1 MSMAP
6 ALRRLESS
14 VQRLRG
20 APPLRSA
27 AARGAALSVA
37 FLVLVQATFH
47 LTVGNYING
56 VMLGA
61 LYGVLA
67 VGIILIYRA
76 FRVIN
81 FAAAAIGA
89 VPAIV
94 AIMIDVHGWMSFLAA
109 LPIALLGG
117 ALTGFV
123 SGVLM
128 SYRFARGSRLIA
140 TVATI
145 GIAQSFAIL
154 AFFIPIWM
162 GQDAATQSYVP
173 TPWKTWRITDS
184 RGAPILTGDQLFAMV
199 SVLLAAS
206 AVWAFLRFSRTG
218 VALRAAS
225 ENADRAGLL
234 GIPVRMVQTLAWS
247 LAGALAALA
256 IYAQAPLISVPRDS
270 TLGFSTLLYGLAA
283 AVIAGMEGIWTAL
296 AAGVAIGVVI
306 FGSVANNGDPDVASA
321 LMLVLIL
328 AALLARRGQLARAYS
343 TGVATWRE
351 VKIFRRVP
359 SQLSRRPE
367 VWGGRLAIGAVAL
380 AVMILLPL
388 KLLGAEDVPLLTL
401 LPVYG
406 IVAVSLVVL
415 TGWAGQI
422 SLGQFGIVG
431 MAAGV
436 SGGLVA
442 NHGIDFFVAL
452 FVAIAVGAAA
462 AVVIGLPALRVQGMY
477 LAVTTLAFGFVVP
490 DYLLNNHYVV
500 GAHIMPIGYAAPIKR
515 PLLYGRFDLNDDTV
529 FYFVCLGLLV
539 LAMAAAAAFR
549 HFRSGRILLA
559 ARDNQRAAM
568 VYGIRVT
575 RARLAAF
582 AVSGAIAGMAGV
594 MIPYA
599 HHTVIPADYGAQYGI
614 GIFLAAVIGGLGS
627 LPCAVL
633 GTMLLE
639 ATVVFGP
646 RLYALLGPTWSAVL
660 PLMVTGPLLVV
671 QLTFYPG
678 GLAQSLHDARD
689 AFLRRVAMRRG
700 IEVPSLIADRA
711 AAEHQPGFE
720 KALGEAT
727 EELQRAATCDIVCPV
742 CGEGLSL
749 RQAQMHPHLRAPQ
762 DAGAAASAA
771 AGAAG
776 AGGGGGGG

>member
-1 MSMAP
+1 VISMGM
-6 ALRRLESS
+6 RRLEPQLQRL
-14 VQRLRG
+14 QRLRD
-20 APPLRSA
+20 APQLRPAPVRWA
-27 AARGAALSVA
+27 AAALA
-37 FLVLVQATFH
+37 FLLVFQAIFH

-56 VMLGA
+56 LVLGA

-67 VGIILIYRA
+67 VGIILIYRS
-76 FRVIN
+76 FRIIN
-81 FAAAAIGA
+81 FAAAALGA

-94 AIMIDVHGWMSFLAA
+94 AFMLDINGRANYLEA
-109 LPIALLGG
+109 LPVALIGG
-117 ALTGFV
+117 ALTGLLA
-123 SGVLM
+123 GLLM
-128 SYRFARGSRLIA
+128 SHRFAQGSRLIA
-140 TVATI
+140 TVTTI

-162 GQDAATQSYVP
+162 GQSAATQSYIP
-173 TPWKTWRITDS
+173 TPWKAWRINDS
-184 RGAPILTGDQLFAMV
+184 RGAPMLTGDQLFALA
-199 SVLLAAS
+199 SVLVAS
-206 AVWAFLRFSRTG
+206 AAVWAFLRYSRIG
-218 VALRAAS
+218 IALRAAS

-234 GIPVRMVQTLAWS
+234 GIPVRLVQTVAWA
-247 LAGALAALA
+247 LGGALAALA
-256 IYAQAPLISVPRDS
+256 IYGQGPLISVPRDS

-296 AAGVAIGVVI
+296 VAGMAIGLVI
-306 FGSVANNGDPDVASA
+306 FGSVATNGDPDVASA

-328 AALLARRGQLARAYS
+328 GALLVRRGQLARAYS

-359 SQLSRRPE
+359 SQLASLPE
-367 VWGGRLAIGAVAL
+367 VWGAKLGIAVLFGAL
-380 AVMILLPL
+380 ALLLPL
-388 KLLGAEDVPLLTL
+388 KIVGEANVGLLTL
-401 LPVYG
+401 LPLYG

-442 NHGIDFFVAL
+442 NHGIDFFAAL
-452 FVAIAVGAAA
+452 GIAILVGALS
-462 AVVIGLPALRVQGMY
+462 AVVIGLPALRVQGLY

-490 DYLLNNHYVV
+490 DFLLNSHYAV
-500 GAHIMPIGYAAPIKR
+500 GAHIMPTGYGSPIKR
-515 PLLYGRFDLNDDTV
+515 PLLYGRFDLNDNTV

-549 HFRSGRILLA
+549 RFRSGRILLA

-568 VYGIRVT
+568 AYGINVT

-582 AVSGAIAGMAGV
+582 AASGAIAGLAGV

-599 HHTVIPADYGAQYGI
+599 HHTVIPDDFAAQYGI

-627 LPCAVL
+627 LPTAVA

-639 ATVVFGP
+639 AVVVFAP
-646 RLYALLGPTWSAVL
+646 RLYALIGPTWATVL
-660 PLMVTGPLLVV
+660 PLLVTGPLLVL

-678 GLAQSLHDARD
+678 GLAHQVYELRD
-689 AFLRRVAMRRG
+689 RYLRWVAARRG
-700 IEVPSLIADRA
+700 LEVPSLVADRA
-711 AAEHQPGFE
+711 VAESQPAFE
-720 KALGEAT
+720 KALGSAAS
-727 EELQRAATCDIVCPV
+727 ELERTHAFDIVCPV
-742 CGEGLSL
+742 CSEGLTL
-749 RQAQMHPHLRAPQ
+749 EQARSHPHLRVPQ
-762 DAGAAASAA
+762 EAAA
-771 AGAAG
+771 
-776 AGGGGGGG
+776 AGGGGG